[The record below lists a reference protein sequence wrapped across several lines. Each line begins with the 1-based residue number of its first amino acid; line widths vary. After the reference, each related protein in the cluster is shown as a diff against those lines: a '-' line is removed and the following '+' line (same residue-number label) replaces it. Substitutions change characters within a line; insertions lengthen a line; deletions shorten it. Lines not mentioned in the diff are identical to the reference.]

1 MSVNRVSP
9 PRREDFEA
17 LLNQY
22 QAEVDAMQELEVP
35 RSVEEIKKVV
45 SQLQTLDANLE
56 AAKEVMTVHGGLI
69 P

>member
-1 MSVNRVSP
+1 
-9 PRREDFEA
+9 
-17 LLNQY
+17 
-22 QAEVDAMQELEVP
+22 MQELEVP

-56 AAKEVMTVHGGLI
+56 AAKEVMTVHEGLI